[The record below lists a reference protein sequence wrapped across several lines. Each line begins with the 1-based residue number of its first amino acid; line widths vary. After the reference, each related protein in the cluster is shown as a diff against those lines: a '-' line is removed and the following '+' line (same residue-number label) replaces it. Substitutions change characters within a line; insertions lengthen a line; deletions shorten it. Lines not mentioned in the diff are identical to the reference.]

1 MAVSVTSSG
10 ANEGLSLDAKGSGT
24 IRLGATSTGAVEF
37 SRNAVPTSS
46 DGAAL
51 GTSSLMWSDLFLASG
66 AVINFNNGDVTITH
80 SADNLA
86 IAGGTVTLGTNG
98 GTNAQITL
106 NGSTSGSVTL
116 KTAAAAGAGTV
127 FQLPATN
134 GSNGQFLQTNGSGV
148 LSWAA
153 AAGGGS
159 VAIDDL
165 TDAIAN
171 YTLNNV
177 FLGQGAGVTES
188 TGEGNVAVGQDALA
202 AANTDNNVAIGY
214 AAANSVTGGGNVAVG
229 PGTMSSCI
237 SAAANVAIG
246 DRAGACNGAAVGSAA
261 SNVMIG
267 SFAGSVIDQG
277 TYNTLVG
284 VSAGQSTA
292 DGDGNVGIGAGALYT
307 NATGSNNVAVGNDA
321 LNLTTGSRNIALGD
335 GAGDNISTG
344 SNNIIIGYQVDA
356 PVAANS
362 NQLVIGN
369 LIFGTG
375 IDGTGTTISGGKIG
389 IATNAPNVLFQVGSS
404 SITDGNQIRVQDA
417 NGNCVLNPGTGA
429 SQSWSCSSDARLKF
443 NIADNA
449 VSMLDYISS
458 FRIRDYQLRADG
470 KNGPVYT
477 GVIAQEVL
485 KTHPDLVHTDTDGMY
500 IVSEP
505 GEWRL
510 VKAVQELKA
519 FVDKLA
525 AQVDRLVRKVEKLVA
540 EVTRHD
546 AVIRELMAANDN
558 LRLDLKAANDNYA
571 VQIRELTKE
580 IEGLKAAINRRR

>member
-1 MAVSVTSSG
+1 
-10 ANEGLSLDAKGSGT
+10 
-24 IRLGATSTGAVEF
+24 
-37 SRNAVPTSS
+37 
-46 DGAAL
+46 
-51 GTSSLMWSDLFLASG
+51 
-66 AVINFNNGDVTITH
+66 
-80 SADNLA
+80 
-86 IAGGTVTLGTNG
+86 
-98 GTNAQITL
+98 
-106 NGSTSGSVTL
+106 
-116 KTAAAAGAGTV
+116 
-127 FQLPATN
+127 
-134 GSNGQFLQTNGSGV
+134 
-148 LSWAA
+148 
-153 AAGGGS
+153 
-159 VAIDDL
+159 
-165 TDAIAN
+165 
-171 YTLNNV
+171 
-177 FLGQGAGVTES
+177 
-188 TGEGNVAVGQDALA
+188 
-202 AANTDNNVAIGY
+202 VAIGY
-214 AAANSVTGGGNVAVG
+214 AAANAVTGGGNIAVG

-267 SFAGSVIDQG
+267 TFAGSAIDQG

-284 VSAGQSTA
+284 GSAGQSTA

-321 LNLTTGSRNIALGD
+321 LNSATGSRNIALGD
-335 GAGDNISTG
+335 GAGDNVSTG
-344 SNNIIIGYQVDA
+344 NNNIIIGYQVDA

-375 IDGTGTTISGGKIG
+375 IDGTGTTISSGKIG

-404 SITDGNQIRVQDA
+404 SVTDGNQIRVQDA

-443 NIADNA
+443 NITDAA
-449 VSMLDYISS
+449 GSMLDYMSS

-470 KNGPVYT
+470 KKGPVYT

-485 KTHPDLVHTDTDGMY
+485 KAHPGLVKTDTDGLY
-500 IVSEP
+500 LVSEP

-519 FVDKLA
+519 FFDKLA
-525 AQVDRLVRKVEKLVA
+525 AQVDRLVTKVETLVA
-540 EVTRHD
+540 EVTNHD
-546 AVIRELMAANDN
+546 AAIRQLQAANDN

-571 VQIRELTKE
+571 DQIQELRKE
-580 IEGLKAAINRRR
+580 IGGLRAVKRSR